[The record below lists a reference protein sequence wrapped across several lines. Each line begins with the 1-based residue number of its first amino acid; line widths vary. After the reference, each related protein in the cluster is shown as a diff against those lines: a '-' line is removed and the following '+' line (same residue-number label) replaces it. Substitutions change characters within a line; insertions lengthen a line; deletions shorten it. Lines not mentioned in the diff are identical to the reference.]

1 MTHPRPND
9 RAERIALERLDRR
22 RLIRT
27 AVALG
32 AGATTAAA
40 LAGRPGAGAAGRTA
54 RQTEPT
60 TLVIADAIAGEQW
73 LYMDPGRFYEINSA
87 AAMHLIYETLYH
99 APDSSRP
106 DQFEP
111 LLAAAAPQ
119 VSADGREVTIP
130 LRPGVRFH
138 NSGNEMTAEDWV
150 FSWTRLANVNGNG
163 AFLAT
168 SYWSDVKA
176 VDPLTLRLTFE
187 RGVAPLQAILSS
199 LPLAVMDSKVMR
211 EQGASDAPNVDAA
224 GNPVQGAQELDTPA
238 QDWLDA
244 GNSAG
249 TGPFRLAV
257 WDRSTEVVLERHEE
271 YWGTPHAL
279 ERVIWTNIADANSQ
293 LQAVQ
298 TGAIDIAYSVDP
310 DAVAQ
315 VEADPNLQVISGP
328 TLAIEYLAMHTSEE
342 VGGPLA
348 NRQVRQAIGYAIDYA
363 GIVNDVIT
371 GGAENPG
378 PATIVPLPLLGSREA
393 QQYAYTTDLARAQEL
408 FDGSGVGPVEI
419 TFSYG
424 SGDTGVGGVDL
435 ETLAA
440 KLQADL
446 QRINGLTLT
455 LNPMDPETRITEYRG
470 GKLQFTVSPW
480 TPDFPDVDSYA
491 VPFAHSGDTGTAA
504 RRVGYGTPDL
514 DAILDAGLYELDPA
528 RRAQLYLD
536 VQRRLIEDAP
546 FLILYQPL
554 DRKPASAA
562 VQGVA
567 PHSIYQ
573 LQLRN
578 ASKTA

>member
-1 MTHPRPND
+1 MTDSRPADLVPRD
-9 RAERIALERLDRR
+9 ATDRLDRR
-22 RLIRT
+22 RLLLG

-32 AGATTAAA
+32 AAATTGAS
-40 LAGRPGAGAAGRTA
+40 LRSQITAGASRRKALQADR
-54 RQTEPT
+54 T
-60 TLVIADAIAGEQW
+60 TLVIADATAGEQW

-99 APDSSRP
+99 APDSTRP

-111 LLAAAAPQ
+111 LLAAAAPE

-168 SYWSDVKA
+168 SYWSNVEA

-187 RGVAPLQAILSS
+187 RGVAPLRAILSS
-199 LPLAVMDSKVMR
+199 LPLAVMDSRVMR
-211 EQGASDAPNVDAA
+211 EQGASDAPNFDPA
-224 GNPVQGAQELDTPA
+224 GTPVRGAQELDLPA
-238 QDWLDA
+238 QEWLDA

-249 TGPFRLAV
+249 TGPFRLTV
-257 WDRSTEVVLERHEE
+257 WDRSAEVVLERHEE
-271 YWGTPHAL
+271 YWGEPHAM
-279 ERVIWTNIADANSQ
+279 ERVIFRNIVDANSQ
-293 LQAVQ
+293 LQEVQ
-298 TGAIDIAYSVDP
+298 TGGADIAYSVDP
-310 DAVAQ
+310 DAVAE
-315 VEADPNLQVISGP
+315 VEADANLQIITGP

-348 NRQVRQAIGYAIDYA
+348 NPQLRQAIGYAVDYV
-363 GIVNDVIT
+363 GIVDEVMA

-378 PATIVPLPLLGSREA
+378 PATIVPLPLLGSQEA
-393 QQYAYTTDLARAQEL
+393 QQYAYQTDLARAQEL
-408 FDGSGVGPVEI
+408 FDASGVGPVEL

-435 ETLAA
+435 ETLAT

-446 QRINGLTLT
+446 QRIEGLTIA
-455 LNPMDPETRITEYRG
+455 LNPMDPETRITEYRAG
-470 GKLQFTVSPW
+470 NLQFTVSPW

-504 RRVGYGTPDL
+504 RRVGYGTPEL
-514 DAILDAGLYELDPA
+514 DAILDAGLYELDPT

-546 FLILYQPL
+546 FLVLYQPL
-554 DRKPASAA
+554 DRKPAGAA

-567 PHSIYQ
+567 THSIYQ